1 LPISLCWRPRLLS
14 AGINSFHRWYCRSS
28 RWGRRVEESLLP
40 WALRDADL
48 GEDVLEVGPGPG
60 RTTAV
65 LQRRARRL
73 TAIELDPDLADRLRR
88 RMDGGNVTVVEGDA
102 TAMPFEDGRFSAA
115 VCFTMLHHVP
125 SAELQDRLLAEV
137 RRVLRPGG
145 MFYGSDSTVSPVFRL
160 AHVLDTMVVVDP
172 AGFGQRLAAA
182 GFVDPAVSTAKGA
195 FRFKARRP

>member
-1 LPISLCWRPRLLS
+1 M
-14 AGINSFHRWYCRSS
+14 
-28 RWGRRVEESLLP
+28 LP
-40 WALRDADL
+40 WVLRDADL
-48 GEDVLEVGPGPG
+48 GADVLEVGPGPG

-65 LQRRARRL
+65 LQPRVERL
-73 TAIELDPDLADRLRR
+73 TAIELDPDLADSLRR
-88 RMDGGNVTVVEGDA
+88 RMGGRGDVTVVEGDA

-125 SAELQDRLLAEV
+125 SVDLQDRLLAEV

-160 AHVLDTMVVVDP
+160 AHVFDTMVVVDP
-172 AGFGQRLAAA
+172 AAFSRRLAAA
-182 GFVDPAVSTAKGA
+182 GFADPAVSTAKGA